1 MKNNSLI
8 SVIVPAYNVEKYISR
23 CLDSILNQTYKNLEI
38 IVIDDGSTDNTS
50 DVIKQYENNYQNING
65 IYQQNQGVSMAR
77 INGIKRASGNWIG
90 FVDSD
95 DEIENDMYEILL
107 DNALRHNADISH
119 CGYQMVFDNKINYFY
134 NTGNL
139 VLQDNLSGIKD
150 LLEGSFV
157 EPGLWNKLFNR
168 KLFNNLLNENLI
180 DMSIKINEDLLVNYF
195 LFKESHKSVFIDQCK
210 YHYIV
215 RSNSASRSKLSK
227 NKIYDPIKVKNII
240 LNDINEELQAIAKKV
255 YIRTIINVYN
265 SLVLVKSKR
274 FDRDKNNVYNLIKKN
289 KQYIPYLDKRQ
300 KLVSYMIV
308 FLPKTIYKKIYKLY
322 VNKFQR
328 KVYE

>member
-50 DVIKQYENNYQNING
+50 DVIEQYEKNYQNING

-77 INGIKRASGNWIG
+77 INGIKKASGNWIG

-157 EPGLWNKLFNR
+157 EPGLCNKLFNR

-195 LFKESHKSVFIDQCK
+195 LFKESQKSVFIDQCK

-215 RSNSASRSKLSK
+215 RSNSASRSKLNK

-265 SLVLVKSKR
+265 SLILEKSKE
-274 FDRDKNNVYNLIKKN
+274 FDSDRKKVYNLIINNKILISYLEKK
-289 KQYIPYLDKRQ
+289 Q
-300 KLVSYMIV
+300 KVISYMIIL
-308 FLPKTIYKKIYKLY
+308 LPEIFYKKLYKLY
-322 VNKFQR
+322 VSKFQR

>member
-38 IVIDDGSTDNTS
+38 IVIDDGSTDNTPV
-50 DVIKQYENNYQNING
+50 VIKQYENNYQNIKG

-77 INGIKRASGNWIG
+77 INGIKKASGNWIG

-95 DEIENDMYEILL
+95 DEIETDMYEMLL
-107 DNALRHNADISH
+107 NNALKYNADISH

-157 EPGLWNKLFNR
+157 EPGLCNKLFRR
-168 KLFNNLLNENLI
+168 KLFNSLLNENII

-195 LFKESHKSVFIDQCK
+195 LFKKSQKSVFVDQCK

-215 RSNSASRSKLSK
+215 RSNSASRSKLNK
-227 NKIYDPIKVKNII
+227 NKIYDPIRVKEII
-240 LNDINEELQAIAKKV
+240 YHDIDEELQAIAKKV
-255 YIRTIINVYN
+255 YLGTIINTYN

-300 KLVSYMIV
+300 KLLSYMII
-308 FLPKTIYKKIYKLY
+308 FLPKIIYKKIYQLY
-322 VNKFQR
+322 VNKFQK